1 MTLQS
6 ARTSQPRRP
15 SGPAARPAPTPAARR
30 TTARGTEEART
41 ASAGFGGGAGPG
53 NRRRLGDGPRD
64 GDGLRG
70 GDGGVGGVG
79 AGPLEE
85 FLTDPHVTDV
95 LVNSPDEVWVER
107 RGRLTRTSVRFTDEE
122 AVRRLAI
129 RLAAAAGRR
138 LDLAMPFADVLL
150 RDGTRMHAVL
160 APTALRGTCLS
171 LRRPRRHPFTFDELL
186 LAGTISPAVAAVLH
200 AVLTARLAIVV
211 TGGTGTGKSTLLA
224 TLLGAV
230 RPGERIVLVEDTAEL
245 VVQRPG
251 LVRLEARPPNI
262 EGAGE
267 ITQRD
272 LVRQALRMRPDRL
285 VVGEVRGPEV
295 LDLLVALNTGHEG
308 GLSTVHANDTASLPT
323 RLEALAALAGLSRAA
338 VHSHVAA
345 ALHAAVHLRR
355 DAQGHRRVHAIGVF
369 HRTAD
374 GLVRVVPALAT
385 PPAAGERRGAGPV
398 AAPGLPLLRGLLS
411 ARGVALPALAELPGL
426 IRGPA

>member
-1 MTLQS
+1 MTPESS
-6 ARTSQPRRP
+6 AHV
-15 SGPAARPAPTPAARR
+15 API
-30 TTARGTEEART
+30 
-41 ASAGFGGGAGPG
+41 PG
-53 NRRRLGDGPRD
+53 D
-64 GDGLRG
+64 
-70 GDGGVGGVG
+70 VG

-95 LVNSPDEVWVER
+95 LVNSPEEVWVER
-107 RGRLTRTSVRFTDEE
+107 RGRLTRSAVTFADEE
-122 AVRRLAI
+122 SVRRLAV

-150 RDGTRMHAVL
+150 HDGTRMHAVL
-160 APTALRGTCLS
+160 APTAVRGTCLS

-200 AVLTARLAIVV
+200 AMLTARLAIVV

-224 TLLGAV
+224 ALLGAV

-245 VVQRPG
+245 VVNRPG

-267 ITQRD
+267 VTQRD

-355 DAQGHRRVHAIGVF
+355 DVQGRRRVQAIGVF
-369 HRTAD
+369 HRMAD
-374 GLVRVVPALAT
+374 GLVRVLPALVT
-385 PPAAGERRGAGPV
+385 PPGPHGRRGAGPV
-398 AAPGLPLLRGLLS
+398 ATAGLPLLRALLD
-411 ARGVALPALAELPGL
+411 ARGVPMPSVAELPAVAELPTSG
-426 IRGPA
+426 RRQA